1 VPAAVK
7 LPSDAV
13 RFSAMY
19 PCEWMRPPRIVQD
32 DEHHL
37 VLTILSGPTPGLI
50 DVVKPQRSV
59 RMSASM
65 AKLFISH
72 ILSHAVDRLERESPS
87 IAVLP
92 FVNMSPDQENEFFA
106 MALRRNY

>member
-1 VPAAVK
+1 VK

-37 VLTILSGPTPGLI
+37 VLTILSGPTPALI

-59 RMSASM
+59 RMSRIDGEAFHFPHLVTR
-65 AKLFISH
+65 AR
-72 ILSHAVDRLERESPS
+72 HAR
-87 IAVLP
+87 ITT
-92 FVNMSPDQENEFFA
+92 
-106 MALRRNY
+106 LRRSFRYASVS